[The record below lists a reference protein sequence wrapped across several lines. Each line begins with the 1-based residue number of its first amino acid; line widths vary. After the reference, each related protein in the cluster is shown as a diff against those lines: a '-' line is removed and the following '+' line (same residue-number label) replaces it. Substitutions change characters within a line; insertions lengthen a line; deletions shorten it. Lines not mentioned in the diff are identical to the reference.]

1 MQIDLYIK
9 VPDQGTSRVH
19 YRVDV
24 PVNGTLQQKCLMK
37 LVMRAHQKLVMRAHQ
52 KLEELRPTCV
62 SKIIGN
68 AHFQRRLS
76 SSRRT

>member
-1 MQIDLYIK
+1 MEIDLSIK
-9 VPDQGTSRVH
+9 VPGQGTSRVH

-24 PVNGTLQQKCLMK
+24 PVNGTLQQKCLM
-37 LVMRAHQKLVMRAHQ
+37 KLVMRAHQ